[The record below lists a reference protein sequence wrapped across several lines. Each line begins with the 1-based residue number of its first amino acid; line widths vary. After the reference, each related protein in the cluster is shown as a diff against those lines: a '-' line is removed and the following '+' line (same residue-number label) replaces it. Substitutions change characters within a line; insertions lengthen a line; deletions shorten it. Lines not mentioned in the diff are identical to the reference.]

1 MNPKT
6 LHLLATALLISA
18 AAQAQQPTA
27 TGANQLVNVATSAF
41 GAKGLG
47 AGQNL
52 VQGEE
57 GKLASTGA
65 AQPAF
70 TVINLAGEIEMSK
83 VSLEV
88 GNQKGKLKVVAL
100 KDDGTP
106 DLKSGRVVTE
116 FTLDGST
123 STVSADVS
131 GVKVQRV
138 AIVWEPESPG
148 QPLSLTKVGLFTSK
162 PEAITSL
169 PEVKAIMQAAPA
181 PAVATASTSA
191 AATAAPAP
199 AATSSAAAA
208 TPASTGNSGA
218 AGAGTGTS
226 SAAAGAGAA
235 ATPTSPGSTTA
246 APVQPLSTP
255 ATSNVTA
262 APPVTSPNS
271 TAAGA
276 AATPASPGRTTAA
289 PVQPLS
295 TPAAS
300 NVTAAAPVPPQT
312 RNVSR

>member
-100 KDDGTP
+100 NDDGTP

-148 QPLSLTKVGLFTSK
+148 QPLNLTKVGLFTSK

-199 AATSSAAAA
+199 AATSSSAAA

-226 SAAAGAGAA
+226 SAAAGAG
-235 ATPTSPGSTTA
+235 
-246 APVQPLSTP
+246 
-255 ATSNVTA
+255 